1 MLTSVFYYNLYRP
14 YIVGGAPNRNSDG
27 SPRRERINSNQ
38 NTDAAGRIFV
48 LNKSL
53 RNEIVNHAQNVTSG
67 VTDLRQATGRAA
79 YDMENFNRTV
89 HREGWE
95 EAIENLTE
103 NLAEF
108 AAGFNQSADFMQSQ
122 EHSAG
127 LRAFSEEVTDNVYYN
142 RSRLE
147 MLGLSLSEGGRLAF
161 SDRQV
166 RAMSHEQVNVAIS
179 ENIEIFE
186 GLRAYTS
193 QILSEP
199 LVEHMHFRGLTYH
212 YNYQLGRMET
222 EGFGLLEAGML
233 VDKFV

>member
-14 YIVGGAPNRNSDG
+14 YIVGTNRNSENA
-27 SPRRERINSNQ
+27 PRRERINSNQ
-38 NTDAAGRIFV
+38 NTDSGSRIFV

-53 RNEIVNHAQNVTSG
+53 RNEIVDHAQNVTVG

-79 YDMENFNRTV
+79 HDMENFNRTV
-89 HREGWE
+89 YREGWDQ
-95 EAIENLTE
+95 AIENLVD
-103 NLAEF
+103 NLEDF
-108 AAGFNQSADFMQSQ
+108 ADGFNQSAEFMQSQ

-127 LRAFSEEVTDNVYYN
+127 LRAFSEEVTENVYYN

-147 MLGLSLSEGGRLAF
+147 LIGLSLSEDGRLSF
-161 SDRQV
+161 SGNQV
-166 RAMSHEQVNVAIS
+166 RGMSRDQINVAIS
-179 ENIEIFE
+179 ENLQIFE
-186 GLRAYTS
+186 GIRTYTS

-233 VDKFV
+233 VDRLV